1 MADVTE
7 VIHKISYEVNS
18 ESLTNATK
26 AIQLQI
32 AELQKLSVALDRYI
46 VSFNKLSDGNER
58 QLAQLGQQVEL
69 TTKRLTEVAVR
80 SKGLLQ
86 EILKGLTRGITGSD
100 GLGDAVSKYFKDVID
115 GLGDIGD
122 AAKETA
128 VGFAQY
134 QKGAEQVERTTSTGL
149 GKSLKQLGDVV
160 LNNTNLTGVAVN
172 ALFHFGQELIKESGI
187 VDKFINKQKELVTET
202 QNVIDKYSDVTAR
215 TAELASEELAKT
227 RILYNTATDAAQAY
241 NLRLEAV
248 NKLQEQYPAY
258 FGNLSREAILTGNAA
273 EKYNEL
279 KDAIIAKAT
288 VNVFQEE
295 LMELIRAE
303 HLLDR
308 RIKYSEGIANAQK
321 GLLDYEDKVR
331 PGGLPDKARKIQEI
345 DRANAAGI
353 AAIEKERTINL
364 EKQQSVQE
372 KILDIQK
379 KHQNI
384 FSEVQG
390 TGKGL
395 KRKQESIHKM
405 DTKKIQPFP
414 SRRDEPKLEQVG
426 LRKDEDEEKSASM
439 TRTKSFEISGERSKE
454 IANQINGYQQLAQAA
469 ADAYNKIL
477 QVQIDTLDKEIS
489 LREKRVEEAKK
500 LAERGNTE
508 ALRLEEE
515 RLRKAQQQREQFAR
529 RQQAVNAAITVS
541 NAIAAVARA
550 ALEGGGFGSVATIAA
565 LIAALAAG
573 YAAVTSLSNDSGDA
587 FADGVIDYK
596 GKGGPRDDKN
606 WVRISSGESIITAE
620 GTKKNRALLEAINN
634 GAGLQIPG
642 TALPFIMPGFKSPG
656 TGMQGQYASATDML
670 RLETKLD
677 EVVNAIESN
686 KLKQDI
692 FFNEQGVGIMTE
704 RAIQRDRRR
713 WK

>member
-32 AELQKLSVALDRYI
+32 AELQKLSVALDRHI
-46 VSFNKLSDGNER
+46 VSFNKLSDVNER

-69 TTKRLTEVAVR
+69 TSKRLTEVAVR

-227 RILYNTATDAAQAY
+227 RILYNTATDATQAY

-258 FGNLSREAILTGNAA
+258 FGNLSREAILAGNAA

-379 KHQNI
+379 KYQNI

-390 TGKGL
+390 TGNGL

-426 LRKDEDEEKSASM
+426 LQKDEDEEKSASM

-454 IANQINGYQQLAQAA
+454 IANQIKGYQQLAQAA

-489 LREKRVEEAKK
+489 LREKRVDSRNSSNHSHPGAHC
-500 LAERGNTE
+500 TIQY
-508 ALRLEEE
+508 
-515 RLRKAQQQREQFAR
+515 QQ
-529 RQQAVNAAITVS
+529 
-541 NAIAAVARA
+541 
-550 ALEGGGFGSVATIAA
+550 
-565 LIAALAAG
+565 
-573 YAAVTSLSNDSGDA
+573 
-587 FADGVIDYK
+587 
-596 GKGGPRDDKN
+596 
-606 WVRISSGESIITAE
+606 
-620 GTKKNRALLEAINN
+620 
-634 GAGLQIPG
+634 
-642 TALPFIMPGFKSPG
+642 
-656 TGMQGQYASATDML
+656 
-670 RLETKLD
+670 
-677 EVVNAIESN
+677 EVV
-686 KLKQDI
+686 
-692 FFNEQGVGIMTE
+692 
-704 RAIQRDRRR
+704 
-713 WK
+713 